1 MEDLKKLQKEIE
13 KIKIEITNVEANKV
27 NLQYTLKDM
36 LEKENE
42 LKELCFQ
49 SERERKENL
58 GRELVDW
65 GSFIEGYANVELN
78 LFTFD
83 IPLLNHQKEEL
94 INILTKYNCKG
105 VIFHLKS
112 YTDLLG
118 YFQMVQQVYEIEKNE
133 IVLIFEY

>member
-65 GSFIEGYANVELN
+65 GSFIE
-78 LFTFD
+78 
-83 IPLLNHQKEEL
+83 
-94 INILTKYNCKG
+94 
-105 VIFHLKS
+105 
-112 YTDLLG
+112 
-118 YFQMVQQVYEIEKNE
+118 
-133 IVLIFEY
+133 